1 MASRKNRIDFQVG
14 FNVDKSGLSEMQSLF
29 QQIAFKAQEPANKMT
44 ASWQQAAKTASTLDN
59 ILSKTFNTD
68 LGTLNVTKF
77 NQELTKSGLSLK
89 TIQNDFSKV
98 GNMGA
103 NAYNRLAQAVLG
115 TNQQLRESSK
125 LLDNMF
131 TTFKNTVRYGI
142 SSSIFNNLA
151 NSISKAYE
159 YSRKL
164 DTSLNNIRIVTD
176 KSADSMAQFAQDAND
191 AAKSLGAST
200 LDYTNAA
207 LIYYQ
212 QGLSDQ
218 ESQARAETTIKA
230 ANITGQAGEE
240 VSEQLT
246 AVWNGYKV
254 TAAETELY
262 VDKLAA
268 VAATTAA
275 DLEELSLGMSKVA
288 SAANAMGVDFDDLN
302 AQIAT
307 IVSVTRQAPESVG
320 TALKTIYARLGDLK
334 VDGVDEFGVSLGEV
348 SSQLQTMGIQILD
361 QNGDLRDMS
370 SVMAEVAEKWQT
382 WTSAQ
387 RQAAAIA
394 MAGKRQYN
402 NLVALFENWDMYTD
416 ALNTSVDAMGTLQH
430 QQDIYMESTAAK
442 LKTLKAA
449 WQGLYDDAIN
459 EDEIN
464 TGIEALTNLVEVFD
478 QFIDSFGGGIK
489 SLTAFGAIVSN
500 IFNRQIAEGIN
511 AANQRINVFK
521 NNLEL
526 ARTANEVRAQGAAA
540 ADDTPR
546 SIAIEA
552 NTQKQIELSQRIY
565 DARLGLNQEQANTL
579 INYQKEIGALEEE
592 IVYTK
597 ELIENIEL
605 QDLTSEEI
613 SDILNG
619 DTEKLINIYDEYSLI
634 NDEIEDRLADTQS
647 IHKALREELAIQK
660 DSLEVNSQIEAI
672 ISGLEEEKQ
681 KDIRNAIKEGQ
692 NKEKILQ
699 ITEEIVKKTR
709 EEAQDNQKV
718 LEAVDRVAEAR
729 KKIANLQEHQQ
740 NLKIE
745 ANEMLRLAESASTVT
760 QRVTSITSALGGM
773 AMAWG
778 SVNSLIDTWNNKEA
792 SFGDKITQSLMTIGM
807 VLPMAIS
814 NFKKL
819 NETFQ
824 AMEALQTRKIALNEL
839 ESFGTMNLINVQK
852 EEEAV
857 QLLNNFATKKGL
869 KLTEQDILDT
879 ARSTLAKKAETTVIE
894 EQNVSLWANV
904 KAKLAAASAGTLWIG
919 GIALAITAIAAI
931 TKAIDNYHEKQKEEA
946 EETLKSVQAK
956 QEEAKANQEL
966 YVSYDKL
973 YQQYRETHEVSNDL
987 YNSALKVGEAY
998 DIQGAKVL
1006 ALAGN
1011 YEELTRRIKE
1021 KQNAELDE
1029 QLREAEKGARSA
1041 AIATA
1046 ESAREGKGRTAGTG
1060 GHYYY
1065 EVNGSSQDMV
1075 DALKVAGI
1083 AVESDPTSG
1092 VFTAVVD
1099 IDYKE
1104 SPEAMAKWADQVD
1117 AMIKYYDEQFGK
1129 NASKFSFYNELIEE
1143 QNQLAESTAKLREQL
1158 DLTKTIEVQKA
1169 FANVDIENVKSAQ
1182 ELYATIL
1189 EVQNKLGGEEGSY
1202 TDYINQ
1208 YIEGTEKFASEL
1220 NKIDLAERIS
1230 EKIGK
1235 APEEILKDLEKYN
1248 DTELGYLEVH
1258 LDQATLDKEFTE
1270 WMENSK
1276 GLEYV
1281 ATATAASA
1289 LKNVLSNYKAKEGI
1303 TGEQQSALY
1312 NNEQVKGFLPSE
1324 TSFSAMAEDE
1334 KLNAITLAWIAATK
1348 QANEYQKTTIE
1359 GLTEEN
1365 KYYKEQIDLQLKAQA
1380 ISKSVL
1386 DSQIAGE
1393 KELVESKEEL
1403 YRIAQKMASG
1413 EELDANESSLVTRA
1427 KDLANVTKEQLILYG
1442 KQANEVK
1449 NLEKLLEQNNNE
1461 LASTVELTENY
1472 AENAQKLTAVL
1483 EAQSSAM
1490 DSIQSSYQSLTSIVD
1505 DYNKTG
1511 AFTLD
1516 NVQELI
1522 KLDDKYVASLDI
1534 ENGTLVLNDENFQK
1548 LALAKIEDMRVT
1560 ILSTAQQKLLAL
1572 ASLDTGEAALE
1583 AANAIIQSALATAQL
1598 KDTASESIP
1607 TLQTLANTLNEI
1619 AGSYGET
1626 SDRFLAGQ
1634 NVLKAAKN
1642 ELAALDSVADQ
1653 IKKGGSSMK
1662 SALGKSSSKSGGS
1675 SKEKELKQLEDE
1687 FDRYWE
1693 IHKALDLIDRDLK
1706 RIDKDQ
1712 QNLHGK
1718 ELIRSL
1724 KQENEMLA
1732 NQSQLYEQLAAA
1744 QEQEAAELRGS
1755 LASSGVAFDASGAVI
1770 NYAQATAQ
1778 ALAEYN
1784 QAIQAYNNGL
1794 LDDAAFKI
1802 HEQRF
1807 EQFKKDLERYD
1818 NLFYKE
1824 MQETQEKLDDIRR
1837 NILAN
1842 NLKAWDVEI
1851 QLKLDFKE
1859 LERDWND
1866 FIKEVTSDF
1875 KKVFK
1880 DLRVDLKTML
1890 TDAQTY
1896 LGSEGTLS
1904 TIFGAVHDVTG
1915 EIDKLM
1921 GGGSSDMF
1929 ESVSQAQEKL
1939 KELND
1944 KLLDSSRA
1952 LHDLWEDSWDNYI
1965 DGIDQVSDAFD
1976 DLLDKFER
1984 IDDEL
1989 EFQGK
1994 LIELLYGDEAYGLL
2008 GKLYGGQANNTGAQI
2023 QSVKQQVDMWRQLF
2037 DASGAT
2043 MENQLEWEEDQKEYY
2058 SKWMAAQEKLND
2070 LVIEYI
2076 ELLKKDY
2083 LNTVSDILK
2092 QFDRFVSGSS
2102 LEHINEQWERIAANA
2117 DKYYDSVEG
2126 AYYVQ
2131 NLANKI
2137 SESIAATSDLKAQQ
2151 KLMNLREKE
2160 IGYLREKENLTE
2172 YDIKAAELR
2181 YQIALKEI
2189 ALENAQNNKTG
2200 MKLTRNDQ
2208 GNWSYQ
2214 YVADEEDIASK
2225 RQDLLDTYNSLYQLA
2240 SDAYESNLEALT
2252 ELQEKYL
2259 ESAKKI
2265 YEDDTI
2271 TEEERQQKLLELRE
2285 WYLEQYKLL
2294 SEENQLY
2301 RNDLATSGAALL
2313 LEIYRQD
2320 EEAYEA
2326 MTDKERELVD
2336 TLINANIDD
2345 YMELEDKLK
2354 DNYQEIG
2361 DKAKEVM
2368 TETRADWTSGAQTI
2382 ADLWNK
2388 DSGWSVKVQVT
2399 QAYDAIEEAN
2409 RKYKEAVDWC
2419 AAAVERDFGE
2429 EGITGA
2435 IRNAGYETDN
2445 LRDKTIDL
2453 VNSSIPYLQE
2463 LRAYVD
2469 QIGAAWKSVQQEIMN
2484 TIGLIDAYLRK
2495 VGEANSAAQRQASI
2509 GSMGN
2514 VGTVSGG
2521 KTSGGGKNT
2530 SEKTYI
2536 VTTEGM
2542 GRGVELYRGTES
2554 QVDDWIKRSGYG
2566 NKWSFGTGGYTG
2578 SWGDSGKLAVLH
2590 EKELVLNKAD
2600 TENFLSGISMIRG
2613 LVSDTGSIERAVLKA
2628 AASMAYNLG
2637 NISVGSVPGIS
2648 NTNNSTDNV
2657 FNITAEFPN
2666 ANNVDDIR
2674 QAILTLPNIASQ
2686 FVNSNLK

>member
-44 ASWQQAAKTASTLDN
+44 ASWQQAAKTATTLDN

-176 KSADSMAQFAQDAND
+176 KSADSMAQFAQDANE
-191 AAKSLGAST
+191 AAKNLGAST

-218 ESQARAETTIKA
+218 ESRARAETTIKA
-230 ANITGQAGEE
+230 ANITGQTGEE

-526 ARTANEVRAQGAAA
+526 ARTANEVRQQGANQSG
-540 ADDTPR
+540 DTAT
-546 SIAIEA
+546 SEAIAA
-552 NTQKQIELSQRIY
+552 NTQAQIEMSKRIY
-565 DARLGLNQEQANTL
+565 EARLGLNQEQTNTL
-579 INYQKEIGALEEE
+579 IGYQKEIGLLTEQITYLEKSASEVELTLHNHEKVSDLLNIEKNKLEE
-592 IVYTK
+592 
-597 ELIENIEL
+597 
-605 QDLTSEEI
+605 
-613 SDILNG
+613 
-619 DTEKLINIYDEYSLI
+619 I
-634 NDEIEDRLADTQS
+634 NDDYGIQELKQENLVKNLKQQYDKIQQIKNTQY
-647 IHKALREELAIQK
+647 
-660 DSLEVNSQIEAI
+660 
-672 ISGLEEEKQ
+672 KQ
-681 KDIRNAIKEGQ
+681 KDLEESFAQVAEKIDTKYKRQFNSLVKKLSISKNYVEVEKQIYDLIEKAVIKEEKTLKTIQEEENILSNVSKLRDSINSKKEQKQ
-692 NKEKILQ
+692 NI
-699 ITEEIVKKTR
+699 
-709 EEAQDNQKV
+709 
-718 LEAVDRVAEAR
+718 
-729 KKIANLQEHQQ
+729 QQ
-740 NLKIE
+740 QADALLDMGKN
-745 ANEMLRLAESASTVT
+745 ATTVT
-760 QRVTSITSALGGM
+760 QRVVSITSALGGM

-778 SVNSLIDTWNNKEA
+778 SINSLIDTWNNKEA
-792 SFGDKITQSLMTIGM
+792 NFGDKITQTLMTLGM
-807 VLPMAIS
+807 TIPMAIS

-819 NETFQ
+819 NEVLGISLAEIISET
-824 AMEALQTRKIALNEL
+824 EATELLAFAENKEAAAEELQILT
-839 ESFGTMNLINVQK
+839 S
-852 EEEAV
+852 
-857 QLLNNFATKKGL
+857 KGH
-869 KLTEQDILDT
+869 
-879 ARSTLAKKAETTVIE
+879 SLAKIKLIAQTLLHKTALDKETASELANAKAQLYSQAVRT
-894 EQNVSLWANV
+894 A
-904 KAKLAAASAGTLWIG
+904 WIG
-919 GIALAITAIAAI
+919 GITLAIAAIAAI

-946 EETLKSVQAK
+946 EETLKSIQTK
-956 QEEAKANQEL
+956 QEETKANQEL

-973 YQQYRETHEVSNDL
+973 YQQYRETHEVSSDL
-987 YNSALKVGEAY
+987 YNSAIKVGEAY
-998 DIQGAKVL
+998 DIQGTKVL

-1021 KQNAELDE
+1021 KQNAELEE
-1029 QLREAEKGARSA
+1029 QRRDAERGARSA
-1041 AIATA
+1041 AVSAAETA
-1046 ESAREGKGRTAGTG
+1046 RGGRGRTAGTG

-1075 DALKVAGI
+1075 DALKAAGI
-1083 AVESDPTSG
+1083 VVESDPNSG
-1092 VFTAVVD
+1092 TFSAVID

-1117 AMIKYYDEQFGK
+1117 TMIKYYDEQFRK
-1129 NASKFSFYNELIEE
+1129 NAYRLSFYNELIEE
-1143 QNQLAESTAKLREQL
+1143 QNQLAESTSKLREQL
-1158 DLTKTIEVQKA
+1158 DLTKTIEVQQA
-1169 FANVDIENVKSAQ
+1169 FANIDIENVKSAQ
-1182 ELYATIL
+1182 ELYAAIL
-1189 EVQNKLGGEEGSY
+1189 KVQNQLGGEEGSY
-1202 TDYINQ
+1202 DDFITQ
-1208 YIEGTEKFASEL
+1208 YIEGTEKFATEL
-1220 NKIDLAERIS
+1220 NKIDLAKRID
-1230 EKIGK
+1230 
-1235 APEEILKDLEKYN
+1235 PFNPDRILDDIKDFN
-1248 DTELGYLEVH
+1248 DSQLGYLEAH
-1258 LDQATLDKEFTE
+1258 LDIATLDDDIDNWVKE
-1270 WMENSK
+1270 SK
-1276 GLEYV
+1276 ALEY
-1281 ATATAASA
+1281 AGTSAAASV
-1289 LKNVLSNYKAKEGI
+1289 LKNVLSNYKVKEGI
-1303 TGEQQSALY
+1303 TEEQQSVLY

-1324 TSFSAMAEDE
+1324 TSFLAMAEDE
-1334 KLNAITLAWIAATK
+1334 KINAIVLAWIEATK
-1348 QANEYQKTTIE
+1348 QALKYRDATLE
-1359 GLTEEN
+1359 G
-1365 KYYKEQIDLQLKAQA
+1365 YKEDEKALQEQINLQKNAQA
-1380 ISKSVL
+1380 VISRAI
-1386 DSQIAGE
+1386 DSQIADNEKLKEQRDEIYRVSQKLAQGDAQLSQEEQDLVNIVTTETKITEKQLKQYGE
-1393 KELVESKEEL
+1393 QANKIDSLIDTVRSLQKEE
-1403 YRIAQKMASG
+1403 
-1413 EELDANESSLVTRA
+1413 ELLSS
-1427 KDLANVTKEQLILYG
+1427 
-1442 KQANEVK
+1442 
-1449 NLEKLLEQNNNE
+1449 
-1461 LASTVELTENY
+1461 LTENHV
-1472 AENAQKLTAVL
+1472 ENAQKLTSVL
-1483 EAQSSAM
+1483 EAQSSVM
-1490 DSIQSSYQSLTSIVD
+1490 DSIQSSYQSLTSIID
-1505 DYNKTG
+1505 DYNKNG
-1511 AFTLD
+1511 SFTID

-1522 KLDDKYVASLDI
+1522 KLDDKYVASLEI
-1534 ENGTLVLNDENFQK
+1534 ENGQLTLNEDYLQAVSIAK
-1548 LALAKIEDMRVT
+1548 LEDMKQT
-1560 ILSTAQQKLLAL
+1560 ILLKMNEDLLAL
-1572 ASLDTGEAALE
+1572 AERQSAEAADQNTAAQISQKLAVEQGIE
-1583 AANAIIQSALATAQL
+1583 AAKEGSEAWLAYAEAQRAAAGVTDDAEYQAIVNATKVRLDAVQSA
-1598 KDTASESIP
+1598 I
-1607 TLQTLANTLNEI
+1607 
-1619 AGSYGET
+1619 
-1626 SDRFLAGQ
+1626 
-1634 NVLKAAKN
+1634 
-1642 ELAALDSVADQ
+1642 DS

-1693 IHKALDLIDRDLK
+1693 IHKVLDLIDRDLK

-1896 LGSEGTLS
+1896 LGNEGTLS

-1921 GGGSSDMF
+1921 SGGSSDMF

-1976 DLLDKFER
+1976 DLLDRFER

-1994 LIELLYGDEAYGLL
+1994 LIELLYGDEAYGLF

-2092 QFDRFVSGSS
+2092 QFDKFVSGSS

-2126 AYYVQ
+2126 AYYIQ

-2336 TLINANIDD
+2336 TLINANIGD
-2345 YMELEDKLK
+2345 YMELEDRLK

-2445 LRDKTIDL
+2445 LREKTIDL

-2521 KTSGGGKNT
+2521 RGSGSGGSSNGSTYRVVNALGTNPGNWNTIAYGVDKDTAKNYYNNYDDIKIYD
-2530 SEKTYI
+2530 EKLKKY
-2536 VTTEGM
+2536 
-2542 GRGVELYRGTES
+2542 VEFAS
-2554 QVDDWIKRSGYG
+2554 
-2566 NKWSFGTGGYTG
+2566 GGYTG
-2578 SWGDSGKLAVLH
+2578 SWGGSGKLAMLH

-2600 TENFLSGISMIRG
+2600 TENFLSGINMIRS

-2628 AASMAYNLG
+2628 AASMAYSLG
-2637 NISVGSVPGIS
+2637 NVSVGSVPGIS